1 MGFDTLVRNAV
12 ALAKKLTADLMVVCT
27 HEAWISRDVHSK
39 PSYAAGVSRSGIL
52 EQKQVWVKT
61 PTGNRIETHPT
72 FLILEPI
79 ADNGA
84 STRREPID
92 PRDRF
97 TLPDGSKAFAVDV
110 EFIVDPSTG
119 DPYAY
124 QITLGDFGGR

>member
-1 MGFDTLVRNAV
+1 MGFDELVRNGV
-12 ALAKKLTADLMVVCT
+12 ALAKTLTADIRANVT
-27 HEAWISRDVHSK
+27 HEAWISRDVHAK
-39 PSYAAGVSRSGIL
+39 PTYAAGVVRSGIV

-61 PTGNRIETHPT
+61 PTGNHVETRPT
-72 FLILEPI
+72 ILILEPI

-84 STRREPID
+84 ATRREPID

>member
-1 MGFDTLVRNAV
+1 MGFDTLVRNGV
-12 ALAKKLTADLMVVCT
+12 ALAKRLTADLQPTCL

-39 PSYAAGVSRSGIL
+39 PSYAPGITRTGIL

-61 PTGNRIETHPT
+61 PTGNQIETRPT

-84 STRREPID
+84 LTRREPID

-110 EFIVDPSTG
+110 AFIVDPQTG

-124 QITLGDFGGR
+124 EITLGDFGGR

>member
-1 MGFDTLVRNAV
+1 MGFDTLIRNGI
-12 ALAKKLTADLMVVCT
+12 ALAKTLTADIRVTCT
-27 HEAWISRDVHSK
+27 HEAWTGRNVNAK
-39 PSYAAGVSRSGIL
+39 PTYAAGVARSGIL

-61 PTGNRIETHPT
+61 PTGNQIETRPT

-110 EFIVDPSTG
+110 AFIVDPSTG

-124 QITLGDFGGR
+124 EITLGDFGGR

>member
-1 MGFDTLVRNAV
+1 MGFDTLVRNGV
-12 ALAKKLTADLMVVCT
+12 ALTKKLTASLQVVCT
-27 HEAWISRDVHSK
+27 HEAWISRDVHAK
-39 PSYAAGVSRSGIL
+39 PTYAAGVARSGVL

-61 PTGNRIETHPT
+61 PTGNHIETRPT

-79 ADNGA
+79 SDNGA
-84 STRREPID
+84 LTRREPID

-97 TLPDGSKAFAVDV
+97 TLPDGTKAFAVDV